1 MGIWYI
7 FCLFFV
13 RVCDVCFCLDDFF
26 GGGFVCFLESQLVEM
41 GREGK
46 DRCFVVFVV

>member
-46 DRCFVVFVV
+46 DRCFVVFVI